1 MKTKTKKKLIIWAV
15 VIVLLAVMEFCAYKF
30 SLRFI
35 GRKAVD
41 VILTNQINTMLD
53 SGEVTLE
60 ELEEIIADDETEET
74 FTGDEK
80 SGEEAPSQQAEE
92 QSQNTEEKEQKKI
105 ETKKPI
111 QEQTRKDIVDRTKFK
126 VTKDISDED
135 TEAVAKLI
143 ASRLSAADIKYLS
156 GLLAGGVTAEEIS
169 AAARLAYSRF
179 TSEEITQVKMYWHR
193 YKNKIKRAP

>member
-1 MKTKTKKKLIIWAV
+1 MKSKTKKRLIIWAV
-15 VIVLLAVMEFCAYKF
+15 VIILLAVLGFSAYKF
-30 SLRFI
+30 ALRFI

-41 VILTNQINTMLD
+41 VIITNQINSMLD

-60 ELEEIIADDETEET
+60 ELEEIITEDETEAVPVSDET
-74 FTGDEK
+74 G
-80 SGEEAPSQQAEE
+80 
-92 QSQNTEEKEQKKI
+92 EKEKTTDSTVTAPQKTEQKT
-105 ETKKPI
+105 EKKTEAKKPAST
-111 QEQTRKDIVDRTKFK
+111 QTRKDIVDRTKFK

-143 ASRLSAADIKYLS
+143 GSRLSASDIKYLS
-156 GLLAGGVTAEEIS
+156 GLLAGGVTGEEIS

-179 TSEEITQVKMYWHR
+179 TAEEITQVKMYWHR